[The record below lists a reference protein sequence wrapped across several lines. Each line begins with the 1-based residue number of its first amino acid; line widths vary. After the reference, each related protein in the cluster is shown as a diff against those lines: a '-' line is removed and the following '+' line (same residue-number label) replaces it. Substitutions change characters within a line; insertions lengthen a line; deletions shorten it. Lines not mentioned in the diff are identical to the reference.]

1 MSDLTPPFAALCRSA
16 LERRDVARLVW
27 HDRLL
32 LHLLLQQRERN
43 FELAVAASGLSR
55 AAFVRAAVLRQ
66 MVALHPYEP
75 LMAQGLATLAACRA
89 AMKSGKA
96 VDDALVRRL
105 DALIEAL
112 HLLAEVELR

>member
-1 MSDLTPPFAALCRSA
+1 MGPVNRAMRLFRAALVTP
-16 LERRDVARLVW
+16 VAAGGC
-27 HDRLL
+27 D
-32 LHLLLQQRERN
+32 
-43 FELAVAASGLSR
+43 VAASGLSR

>member
-1 MSDLTPPFAALCRSA
+1 MGVVEPTPGGGSRAISTKLDPA
-16 LERRDVARLVW
+16 
-27 HDRLL
+27 
-32 LHLLLQQRERN
+32 Q
-43 FELAVAASGLSR
+43 LAVAASGLSR

>member
-1 MSDLTPPFAALCRSA
+1 MGVVEPTPGGGSRAISTKLDPAQL
-16 LERRDVARLVW
+16 AR
-27 HDRLL
+27 
-32 LHLLLQQRERN
+32 

-55 AAFVRAAVLRQ
+55 AAFVRSAVLRQ